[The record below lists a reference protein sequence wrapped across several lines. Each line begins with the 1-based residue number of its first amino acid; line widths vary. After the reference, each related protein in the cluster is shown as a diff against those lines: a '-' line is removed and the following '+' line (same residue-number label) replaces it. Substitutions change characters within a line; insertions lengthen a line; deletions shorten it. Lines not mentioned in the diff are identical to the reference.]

1 MSEIKITKD
10 SLENAILRDGQFV
23 SGYVEKDNGHI
34 NASGYGAHAEGY
46 SWVMSIDASGNGAHA
61 EGIDTSALNDGTHAE
76 GFQTVA
82 SGYGAHAEGG
92 VTVASGVC
100 AHAEGSITQAIS
112 DYSHAGGIGTIANQT
127 AMTAIGKYNI
137 SANTKNTLFVVGDG
151 SLTDFK
157 RHNAFEVIEN
167 SSYSTRATVN
177 GISDVYLGCPV
188 GTIVMWPGETVPEGW
203 LLCNGK
209 GIDFTS
215 NTSTNININY
225 TYDGNYYHIKNEEDE
240 KYYLLIDILAGNTKN
255 LTNWKWGSIIS
266 SSGFK
271 GILLPNFQKRFPL
284 GALQGGTIGINN
296 KVKSGWSTNI
306 GNGS

>member
-1 MSEIKITKD
+1 
-10 SLENAILRDGQFV
+10 
-23 SGYVEKDNGHI
+23 
-34 NASGYGAHAEGY
+34 
-46 SWVMSIDASGNGAHA
+46 MSIDASGNGAHA

-82 SGYGAHAEGG
+82 SGYGA
-92 VTVASGVC
+92 
-100 AHAEGSITQAIS
+100 
-112 DYSHAGGIGTIANQT
+112 HAGGIGTIANQT

-177 GISDVYLGCPV
+177 GISDVYLGCPI
-188 GTIVMWPGETVPEGW
+188 GTIVMWPGETAPEGW

-209 GIDFTS
+209 GIGFAS

-225 TYDGNYYHIKNEEDE
+225 TYEGNSYHIKNEEDE
-240 KYYLLIDILAGNTKN
+240 KYYLLIDTLAGNTKN

-296 KVKSGWSTNI
+296 SDNRNGWSTNI